1 MEKKNSDKNS
11 NNKKTLLTPIKL
23 GAYELRNRF
32 VMAPLTRC
40 RADDINGIP
49 SALHIKYYTER
60 ACEAGFILTECSEVC
75 RMGNSFPKSCGIYS
89 REQTEAWK
97 KICDSVHEVNG
108 KIFLQIWHCGR
119 SALREALEN
128 NLPVGPSP
136 IRNRHP
142 GRSATGFA
150 EYEIPV
156 ELSEEQIFKLV
167 ELFREGARNALEAG
181 FDGVELHGGNGY
193 LIYNFLRDASNQ
205 RKDKFGGSVE
215 NRCRF
220 PLMVVDALISVF
232 GADKVGVKI
241 TPIGRFNDMCDSDPI
256 SLYKFFLS
264 ELSKR
269 KIAFVEIARMDHR
282 QVPNFYEVK
291 PEEQIA
297 DVYETFRGS
306 FNGVLIGNCGF
317 TFSEAEKYIEEKKFD
332 MISFGRLFIA
342 NPDLV
347 SRYEND
353 WELNVPNEKTFYT
366 TGKEGYIDYSH
377 F

>member
-1 MEKKNSDKNS
+1 MENKSNSSSQKI
-11 NNKKTLLTPIKL
+11 LITPIKM
-23 GAYELRNRF
+23 GAYELGNRIA
-32 VMAPLTRC
+32 MAPLTRC

-49 SALHIKYYTER
+49 NNLQIKYYTER
-60 ACEAGFILTECSEVC
+60 ACEAGFILTECSAIS
-75 RMGNSFPKSCGIYS
+75 RLSNSFSRSCGIYS
-89 REQTEAWK
+89 SEQIKGWK
-97 KICDSVHEVNG
+97 KVCNSVHEVNG

-119 SALREALEN
+119 SALTEALDT

-150 EYEIPV
+150 DYDCPM
-156 ELSEEQIFKLV
+156 ELSEDQILELV
-167 ELFREGARNALEAG
+167 ELFRNGARNALEAG

-193 LIYNFLRDASNQ
+193 LIDNFLRDAVNK
-205 RKDKFGGSVE
+205 RTDRFGGSIE

-220 PLMVVDALISVF
+220 PLIVIDALISVF
-232 GADKVGVKI
+232 GADKVGMKI
-241 TPIGRFNDMCDSDPI
+241 TPNGRFNDMFDSDPI
-256 SLYKFFLS
+256 SLFKYLLS
-264 ELSKR
+264 ELQKR

-282 QVPNFYEVK
+282 PVPNFYDVK

-306 FNGVLIGNCGF
+306 FDGVIIGNCGF
-317 TFSEAEKYIEEKKFD
+317 TFAEAEKYIIDNKFD

-347 SRYEND
+347 SRYAND

-366 TGKEGYIDYSH
+366 PGKEGYIDYPH